1 MGRYIDEKVNIYIDS
16 VVHMWYC
23 MSVRRDDMEEFYEVT
38 ILESGENGNNSA
50 EDKGYQINF

>member
-1 MGRYIDEKVNIYIDS
+1 
-16 VVHMWYC
+16 
-23 MSVRRDDMEEFYEVT
+23 MEEFYEVT